1 MNVIIINNV
10 KGYILMKTL
19 SLRPTKAVLR
29 DTFENDYLERNKD
42 ICQFIQLLDAI
53 EDDCT
58 VAIDAQWGA
67 GKTFFVKHSQLVLEA
82 LNPQCEMPD
91 DERRIIKAICS
102 KNGIKTEDAQPQVAV
117 YYDAWTHD
125 AEEEPVLS
133 LIYEIMLQLGIDF
146 TWQWHSNR
154 HTLNEFTP
162 FRLVYSK
169 LLSTTQAMDEIMSMN
184 PVVKNSFNNTYIPSM
199 GYSFTYTN
207 DFGRNSITCNIDAKE
222 AGNVFAGIW
231 EMCGSKNDKKLFG
244 TPFSQFFKIQ
254 TQLVWKFSFTQSS
267 QLVSRLL
274 VGAAHAYGNSAEV
287 PYSEQFYSGG
297 ANSVRAFTI
306 RSIGPGSYRASE
318 EDNFGYY
325 DQTGTFKFENNWE
338 YRFPILGYLH
348 GAIFLDAGN
357 VWLLKND
364 PEREGGKLTMKKF
377 FDQLAVGTGL
387 GLRFDMSMIVVRA
400 DLGIGIHAPYDTGK
414 SGYYN
419 IAKFKDGLAF
429 HLAIGY
435 PF

>member
-1 MNVIIINNV
+1 M
-10 KGYILMKTL
+10 
-19 SLRPTKAVLR
+19 
-29 DTFENDYLERNKD
+29 
-42 ICQFIQLLDAI
+42 
-53 EDDCT
+53 
-58 VAIDAQWGA
+58 
-67 GKTFFVKHSQLVLEA
+67 
-82 LNPQCEMPD
+82 
-91 DERRIIKAICS
+91 
-102 KNGIKTEDAQPQVAV
+102 
-117 YYDAWTHD
+117 
-125 AEEEPVLS
+125 
-133 LIYEIMLQLGIDF
+133 
-146 TWQWHSNR
+146 
-154 HTLNEFTP
+154 
-162 FRLVYSK
+162 
-169 LLSTTQAMDEIMSMN
+169 
-184 PVVKNSFNNTYIPSM
+184 
-199 GYSFTYTN
+199 
-207 DFGRNSITCNIDAKE
+207 
-222 AGNVFAGIW
+222 
-231 EMCGSKNDKKLFG
+231 
-244 TPFSQFFKIQ
+244 
-254 TQLVWKFSFTQSS
+254 
-267 QLVSRLL
+267 SRLL

-287 PYSEQFYSGG
+287 PYREQFYSGG